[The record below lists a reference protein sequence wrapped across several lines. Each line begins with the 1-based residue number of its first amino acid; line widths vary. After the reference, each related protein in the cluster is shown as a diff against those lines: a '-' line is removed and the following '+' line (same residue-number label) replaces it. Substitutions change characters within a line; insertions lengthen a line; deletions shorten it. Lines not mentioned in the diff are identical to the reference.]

1 MGNAEIRSPADGE
14 WHSSVHAA
22 RPTMIVGR
30 EVRDIDNGASQSGAE
45 RCDRYGITKI
55 AWYRL
60 CSKSAMHPIHQFGNR
75 NAVLL
80 TAVGSVTKAK
90 IRIRLA

>member
-30 EVRDIDNGASQSGAE
+30 EVRDIDNGASQPGAE
-45 RCDRYGITKI
+45 QCDRCELRKSLGIGFAQNPPCI
-55 AWYRL
+55 QYISSGIEML
-60 CSKSAMHPIHQFGNR
+60 YC
-75 NAVLL
+75 
-80 TAVGSVTKAK
+80 
-90 IRIRLA
+90 